1 MDFTIHHS
9 RYPLCHRA
17 TVRICRTA
25 VRGIEADPVRQGRPT
40 ERHMPG
46 ICGIRSDGETNRHAG
61 TAVLSTTWPRNM
73 AAAKRISERATTAT
87 TLLLMAD

>member
-17 TVRICRTA
+17 TVRIFRTA

-40 ERHMPG
+40 ERHIPG
-46 ICGIRSDGETNRHAG
+46 ICGIRSDGETKRRTAAGIEHHLAAEHGRH
-61 TAVLSTTWPRNM
+61 
-73 AAAKRISERATTAT
+73 SEN
-87 TLLLMAD
+87 